1 MKLFL
6 SFLFLFLL
14 SFTQL
19 PAQDKLPDR
28 EMFMVHEDVV
38 FPYMSDKYEKAAKNF
53 VEMLNEA
60 NVEGSYRAF
69 QTEYF
74 TYSTI
79 ISVKDFEGLA
89 KYIENR
95 SEMMEKISEEKMEN
109 VMSQFDGCYASH
121 RNYLITL
128 RNDLSYKPVYG
139 LNEDDGLNFRHF
151 DYINV
156 IPGKEDEMNDI
167 LKEYKSLYESKGIE
181 EGYRV
186 YFGGIGT
193 DMPYI
198 IFVQPAKGRV
208 DWATL
213 SDRQDEQLG
222 EEGGK
227 LLNRMMAITQ
237 KFEHKDGMMRPDLY
251 YSQKK

>member
-6 SFLFLFLL
+6 SFLFLFFI
-14 SFTQL
+14 SFVQL
-19 PAQDKLPDR
+19 PAQDKLPDT
-28 EMFMVHEDVV
+28 EMYMIHEDVV
-38 FPYMSDKYEKAAKNF
+38 YPYMQDKYEKAAKDF
-53 VEMLNEA
+53 VEMLKEA
-60 NVEGSYRAF
+60 NVEGSYRSF
-69 QTEYF
+69 QVEYF
-74 TYSTI
+74 TYNSI
-79 ISVKDFEGLA
+79 ISVKDYEGLA
-89 KYIENR
+89 KYMGMR
-95 SEMMEKISEEKMEN
+95 SEMMEKIGEEKMGK

-121 RNYLITL
+121 KNYLITL
-128 RNDLSYKPVYG
+128 RNDLSYKATYG
-139 LNEDDGLNFRHF
+139 LNSDESLNFRHF

-167 LKEYKSLYESKGIE
+167 LKEYKALYESKNIE

-222 EEGGK
+222 EEGSN
-227 LLNRMMAITQ
+227 LLGRMMAITQ

>member
-1 MKLFL
+1 
-6 SFLFLFLL
+6 
-14 SFTQL
+14 L

-38 FPYMSDKYEKAAKNF
+38 FPYMQDNYEKAAKDF
-53 VEMLNEA
+53 IQALKDA
-60 NVEGSYRAF
+60 NVEGSTRAF

-74 TYSTI
+74 TYSTLFP
-79 ISVKDFEGLA
+79 VKDYDGLA
-89 KYIENR
+89 AHMKMR
-95 SEMMEKISEEKMEN
+95 GDMMSKIGEEKMN
-109 VMSQFDGCYASH
+109 NIMSQFDGCYASH

-128 RNDLSYKPVYG
+128 RNDLSYKPQYG
-139 LNEDDGLNFRHF
+139 LNPDGELNFRHF

-156 IPGKEDEMNDI
+156 IPGKEDEMNEI
-167 LKEYKSLYESKGIE
+167 LKEYKSLYESKNIE

-227 LLNRMMAITQ
+227 LLSRMMAITQ

-251 YSQKK
+251 YSQEK

>member
-38 FPYMSDKYEKAAKNF
+38 FPYMQDKYEKAAKDF
-53 VEMLNEA
+53 VQMLIDA
-60 NVEGSYRAF
+60 NVEGSSRAF

-89 KYIENR
+89 KYMEMR
-95 SEMMEKISEEKMEN
+95 REMMDKIGEEKMGK
-109 VMSQFDGCYASH
+109 VMGQFDGCYASH
-121 RNYLITL
+121 KNYLITL
-128 RNDLSYKPVYG
+128 RNDLSYKPTYG
-139 LNEDDGLNFRHF
+139 LNADEGFNFRHF

-167 LKEYKSLYESKGIE
+167 LKEYKALYESKNIE

-222 EEGGK
+222 EEGSK

>member
-6 SFLFLFLL
+6 SFLFLFFI
-14 SFTQL
+14 SFVQL
-19 PAQDKLPDR
+19 PAQDKLPDT
-28 EMFMVHEDVV
+28 EMYMIHEDVV
-38 FPYMSDKYEKAAKNF
+38 YPYMQDKYEKAAKDF
-53 VEMLNEA
+53 VEMLKEA
-60 NVEGSYRAF
+60 NVEGSYRSF
-69 QTEYF
+69 QVEYF
-74 TYSTI
+74 TYNSI
-79 ISVKDFEGLA
+79 ISVKDYEGLA
-89 KYIENR
+89 KYMGMR
-95 SEMMEKISEEKMEN
+95 SEMMEKIGEEKMGK

-121 RNYLITL
+121 KNYLITL
-128 RNDLSYKPVYG
+128 RNDLSYKPTYG
-139 LNEDDGLNFRHF
+139 LNADEGLNFRHF

-167 LKEYKSLYESKGIE
+167 LKEYKALYESKNIE

-222 EEGGK
+222 EEGSN
-227 LLNRMMAITQ
+227 LLGRMMAITQ

>member
-19 PAQDKLPDR
+19 PAQDELPDR

-38 FPYMSDKYEKAAKNF
+38 FPYMQDKYEKAAKDF
-53 VEMLNEA
+53 VDMFKEA
-60 NVEGSYRAF
+60 NVEGSSRAF

-74 TYSTI
+74 TYSTLFP
-79 ISVKDFEGLA
+79 VKDFEGLA
-89 KYIENR
+89 KYM
-95 SEMMEKISEEKMEN
+95 EMRGGLVDKIGEEKMNN

-128 RNDLSYKPVYG
+128 RNDLSYKPLYG
-139 LNEDDGLNFRHF
+139 LSADEGLDFRHF

-156 IPGKEDEMNDI
+156 IPGKEDEMNEI
-167 LKEYKSLYESKGIE
+167 LKDYKALYEAKNIE

-222 EEGGK
+222 DEGGK
-227 LLNRMMAITQ
+227 LLKRMMAITQ
-237 KFEHKDGMMRPDLY
+237 KFEHKDGMMRPDFY
-251 YSQKK
+251 YTQKK